1 MIKVSQDERN
11 ELYLEMRKKR
21 IKGKVAAKAIEISP
35 SLLSQYFNH
44 RANMN
49 IENVNNLKKYIEEYE
64 G

>member
-1 MIKVSQDERN
+1 M
-11 ELYLEMRKKR
+11 
-21 IKGKVAAKAIEISP
+21 AAKAIEISP